1 MRIGE
6 LLWIRKKQR
15 RRRHKIFRN
24 SDEVPAPLPMTL
36 WFDNLILSVGLEP
49 YVLRLSRDLPIVR
62 QEPRQP
68 LWHTHGVKTGFLSI
82 CNGPKNAQRVRV
94 QLSTETITLQKEES
108 FVVNPVDPHG
118 GHETNGTEVDSARE
132 RVITIRRQKVGG
144 LGLSIKGGAEHNIPI
159 LVSRIFKDQAADQ
172 TGELYVGDAILKV
185 NGLSIERAT
194 HDEAVIALKN
204 AGNEVQLTV
213 RHFRAA
219 TPYLKQAAKLADR
232 GKSPDNNNTT
242 ENSLTNGGEGW
253 QTRNASSTTA
263 TVHNQSP
270 RPQPKLQ
277 TRWVDML
284 SISLLMARVTRYS
297 SGTDKI
303 RPNTFEVIGV
313 DGTSSGT
320 LLCQSSTE
328 LLDWLKVI
336 NSSVATLNAQSM
348 KLSNDLL
355 PPVDQIMHF
364 GWVEERL
371 ASNSHHNIW
380 KPKFLAIR
388 GADALIFESP
398 PVNPRDWIRCE
409 RSYKLFEVVS
419 RIFKDSELQDDRAHC
434 FLLQSGA
441 DDCHYLSVE
450 NRSELNV
457 WQSAVLRATHASV
470 SKLGTKTYG
479 CTWRKRVVGLTLDL
493 ETGFT
498 LFDAHNKALLWR
510 YRFSQ
515 LKNSS
520 DDGNAKVKLQ
530 FTNANTGQLEMQELE
545 CPNLR
550 KLLHCMHAFLASKL
564 AAIDPIFLRST
575 TQLPCDS

>member
-1 MRIGE
+1 MNGSGQSSSRQARTILA
-6 LLWIRKKQR
+6 LLQPST
-15 RRRHKIFRN
+15 RHR
-24 SDEVPAPLPMTL
+24 PGL
-36 WFDNLILSVGLEP
+36 GLE
-49 YVLRLSRDLPIVR
+49 LIEEFMNSSSTRLGPKFLAWSKVTITCDVA
-62 QEPRQP
+62 EF
-68 LWHTHGVKTGFLSI
+68 VKTGFLSI
-82 CNGPKNAQRVRV
+82 CNGPKTAQRVRV
-94 QLSTETITLQKEES
+94 QLSTETLTLQKEETY
-108 FVVNPVDPHG
+108 VVNPVDPSG
-118 GHETNGTEVDSARE
+118 LHEGNGAEVDSARE
-132 RVITIRRQKVGG
+132 RTVTVRRQKVGG

-185 NGLSIERAT
+185 NGMSIERAT

-204 AGNEVQLTV
+204 AGNEVELTV

-232 GKSPDNNNTT
+232 GRTPDNNNTAPT
-242 ENSLTNGGEGW
+242 ENSLTNGGDTW

-263 TVHNQSP
+263 TVHSPAQSP
-270 RPQPKLQ
+270 SPQPKTQ

-284 SISLLMARVTRYS
+284 SIPLLMARVSRYA

-313 DGTSSGT
+313 DGVSSGS

-328 LLDWLKVI
+328 LMDWLKVI
-336 NSSVATLNAQSM
+336 NSGVATLNAQSM

-355 PPVDQIMHF
+355 SPADQIMHF

-371 ASNSHHNIW
+371 ASNSHHNVW

-388 GADALIFESP
+388 GADIIIFDSP
-398 PVNPRDWIRCE
+398 PVNTRDWSRCE
-409 RSYKLFEVVS
+409 RSYKLYEVVS
-419 RIFKDSELQDDRAHC
+419 RIFKDAELQDDRAHC

-457 WQSAVLRATHASV
+457 WQSAVLRATHTAV
-470 SKLGTKTYG
+470 TKLGTKTYG

-493 ETGFT
+493 ATGFT
-498 LFDAHNKALLWR
+498 LFDAHNKAMLWR

-520 DDGNAKVKLQ
+520 DDGNAKAKLQ
-530 FTNANTGQLEMQELE
+530 FTNATTGQLETQELE

-550 KLLHCMHAFLASKL
+550 KLLHCTHAFLASKL
-564 AAIDPIFLRST
+564 ATLDPIFLRST

>member
-6 LLWIRKKQR
+6 LLWIRKKQRR

-68 LWHTHGVKTGFLSI
+68 LWLTHGVKTGFLSI

-94 QLSTETITLQKEES
+94 QLSTETIILQKEET
-108 FVVNPVDPHG
+108 FVVNPVDPNG

-132 RVITIRRQKVGG
+132 RVITIRRQRVGG

-159 LVSRIFKDQAADQ
+159 LVSRIFKEQAADQ

-185 NGLSIERAT
+185 NGMSIERAT

-204 AGNEVQLTV
+204 AGNEVELTV

-232 GKSPDNNNTT
+232 GKSPENNNTT
-242 ENSLTNGGEGW
+242 ENNLTNGGEGW

-270 RPQPKLQ
+270 QPQPKMQ
-277 TRWVDML
+277 MRWVDML
-284 SISLLMARVTRYS
+284 SISLLMARVTRYANGS
-297 SGTDKI
+297 DKI
-303 RPNTFEVIGV
+303 RPNTFEVVGV
-313 DGTSSGT
+313 DGTSSGK

-328 LLDWLKVI
+328 LIDWLKVI

-355 PPVDQIMHF
+355 PPVDQVSLESVDF
-364 GWVEERL
+364 QFCL
-371 ASNSHHNIW
+371 
-380 KPKFLAIR
+380 
-388 GADALIFESP
+388 DA
-398 PVNPRDWIRCE
+398 VNPRDWIRCE
-409 RSYKLFEVVS
+409 RSYKLFETVS

-441 DDCHYLSVE
+441 EDCHYLSVE

-470 SKLGTKTYG
+470 SKLCTKTYG

-493 ETGFT
+493 DTGFT

-530 FTNANTGQLEMQELE
+530 FTNANSGQLEMQELE

-564 AAIDPIFLRST
+564 AAIDPKFLRST